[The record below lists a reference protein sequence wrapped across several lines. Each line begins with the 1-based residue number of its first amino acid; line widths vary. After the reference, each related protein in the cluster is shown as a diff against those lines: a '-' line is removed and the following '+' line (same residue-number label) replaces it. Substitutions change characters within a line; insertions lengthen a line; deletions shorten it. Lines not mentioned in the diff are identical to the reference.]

1 MSKVDQYRRGLELCL
16 ANAAKASFA
25 ELRAVWQTIGMSY
38 AFLAELE
45 AMGAIRAVSIAP
57 ALHHETRRARDLPKQ
72 RAIPSALPLYF

>member
-16 ANAAKASFA
+16 ANAAQASFA

-45 AMGAIRAVSIAP
+45 ANGGDTRGFDRACAP
-57 ALHHETRRARDLPKQ
+57 P
-72 RAIPSALPLYF
+72 